1 MDSRA
6 SGKAS
11 SNNSHERIGR
21 FFFDSALFFV
31 LRSRRERKSSR
42 NAGWFFSA
50 SLLTISRDLYNIH
63 VKFEPRLFIMRTE
76 MFVPGALLV
85 ALLASGC
92 ASLSAPSLPSLPWS
106 KPTPV
111 VDPTAEA
118 LFEEGMRYFKDKRYV
133 RALDAFTK
141 LKTEHPFSPLLTET
155 ELRIADAYY
164 LNEQYPEAVNA
175 FKEFQSLH
183 PTSEQVPFVVL
194 RLGQA
199 HFDQFSNVNRDQKNT
214 EIAKGYFEAVL
225 TNYPKS
231 PHAVEAKEK
240 LAKCNGILAEHE
252 FNIAEFYFKQEK
264 YPAARDRFEEI
275 VRKYPGTPVASRSLF
290 FLGQSYQK
298 EKNNV
303 KAALAYEALLSHYPQ
318 DQFSGA
324 ARTQLAQME
333 KEKHDP
339 LAMLLMRDR
348 RPVVAPAQAKPET
361 AVAAKAKE
369 ANNLVAKTEVVYE
382 APGDEKTMFRKV
394 VDKINPFSSS
404 GNGKDD
410 EKKKPEEK
418 PKSAVELLAKNN
430 GQKTETESKGFFAS
444 LWPFGGETKTA
455 QEPGGGK
462 GTAVLDRV
470 DDSLKQKG
478 IDTNTQAAALKPPAI
493 DLPNVDDLQP
503 KPASD
508 SSKLLGQIDSTLKKE
523 GKDTDEPKPPEAA
536 EVFKNPEMARAAVAR
551 GQPRTDGAEQSS
563 VASGLLGSIDQKLK
577 GKGVEP
583 GNFEPAPTGKQVE
596 AKPATPKEINLEPKV
611 VKEKGP
617 LFLNPGETPEIQQ
630 PAAEASKNDTAK
642 PEGSAKTDETVS
654 TNISRS
660 LVRGPQPPANAAPAT
675 KPDEQKS
682 PTARANEESKG
693 AFEQLQQD
701 LDSVGKLLNPFRW

>member
-1 MDSRA
+1 
-6 SGKAS
+6 
-11 SNNSHERIGR
+11 
-21 FFFDSALFFV
+21 
-31 LRSRRERKSSR
+31 
-42 NAGWFFSA
+42 
-50 SLLTISRDLYNIH
+50 
-63 VKFEPRLFIMRTE
+63 MRTE
-76 MFVPGALLV
+76 MFAPGALFV
-85 ALLASGC
+85 VLLASGC
-92 ASLSAPSLPSLPWS
+92 SLPSLPSLPWS
-106 KPTPV
+106 RSAPV
-111 VDPTAEA
+111 ADPTAEA
-118 LFEEGMRYFKDKRYV
+118 LFEDGMRSFKDKRYV
-133 RALDAFTK
+133 RALDAFNK

-183 PTSEQVPFVVL
+183 PTSEQIPFVVL

-199 HFDQFSNVNRDQKNT
+199 HFSQFSNVNRDQKNT

-231 PHAVEAKEK
+231 PHAAEAKEK
-240 LAKCNGILAEHE
+240 LAKCNGILAGHE

-275 VRKYPGTPVASRSLF
+275 VRKYRGTPVASKSLF
-290 FLGQSYQK
+290 LLGESYRR

-303 KAALAYEALLSHYPQ
+303 KAALAYEALLSHYPD
-318 DQFSGA
+318 DQFSPA

-348 RPVVAPAQAKPET
+348 RPAAAPAEAKPET

-382 APGDEKTMFRKV
+382 APGDEKTMFRRV
-394 VDKINPFSSS
+394 VNKINPFSSS
-404 GNGKDD
+404 SSEKNDD
-410 EKKKPEEK
+410 EKKKEQEK
-418 PKSAVELLAKNN
+418 AKSAVELLAKNK
-430 GQKTETESKGFFAS
+430 GQKTESKGFFAS
-444 LWPFGGETKTA
+444 LWPFGGDAAKTT
-455 QEPGGGK
+455 QELGAGK
-462 GTAVLDRV
+462 GNGLIDRV

-478 IDTNTQAAALKPPAI
+478 IDTKTQTAALNTPAV

-508 SSKLLGQIDSTLKKE
+508 TSKLLGQIDSTLKKE
-523 GKDTDEPKPPEAA
+523 GKDGSEPKPPEAA
-536 EVFKNPEMARAAVAR
+536 EVFKNPETAQAAIARA
-551 GQPRTDGAEQSS
+551 QPKAGAEQSS
-563 VASGLLGSIDQKLK
+563 VTTGLLGSIDQKLK

-583 GNFEPAPTGKQVE
+583 GTFEPAPTGKEAE
-596 AKPATPKEINLEPKV
+596 AKPSTPREINLEPKV

-617 LFLNPGETPEIQQ
+617 LFLNPADAPAIQQ
-630 PAAEASKNDTAK
+630 PA
-642 PEGSAKTDETVS
+642 PETVKNETTKPDEPPTRDLS
-654 TNISRS
+654 KA
-660 LVRGPQPPANAAPAT
+660 LVRGPQQPAT
-675 KPDEQKS
+675 AAATAKPD
-682 PTARANEESKG
+682 PTAKPNEENKG

-701 LDSVGKLLNPFRW
+701 LESVGKLLNPFRW